1 MNNNETFRDDLAA
14 RLASVLPPEQL
25 REALHAVDQTVTEY
39 EIQKKETSLSLISG
53 LPPVVELYLAS
64 KSVENLSDGSVYQYR
79 QKLVNFFQKIC
90 KPIDE
95 ITSNDIRMY
104 LYDYKRDNQIS
115 DSTLDGT
122 RRVLNCFFSWLVL
135 NDYLVRNPVAKIPKI
150 KHQQKERTPLTSY
163 ELEELRW
170 SCDDIRQKAIVDF
183 LFSTGCRVSECV
195 DVQLSDIDWTNR
207 SVIIRHGKGDKY
219 RKVFFNAES
228 ELTLRRYLATRD
240 DSTPYLF
247 VSKRAPHTRLGTRA
261 MQLIIKDARIR
272 SQITNHCTP
281 HTLRHTFATYG
292 IHAGIPLEQL
302 QALMGHAKPE
312 TTLIYAKL
320 DTSDLQHTHQQI
332 YA

>member
-1 MNNNETFRDDLAA
+1 MNNNESFRDDLAA

-25 REALHAVDQTVTEY
+25 RDALHAVDQTVTSY
-39 EIQKKETSLSLISG
+39 EIQKKETALTLISG
-53 LPPVVELYLAS
+53 LPPVVDLYLAS

-79 QKLVNFFQKIC
+79 QKLVNFFGKIC

-104 LYDYKRDNQIS
+104 LYDYKRDNQVS

-207 SVIIRHGKGDKY
+207 SVVIRHGKGDKL

-240 DSTPYLF
+240 DATPYLF
-247 VSKRAPHTRLGTRA
+247 VSKRAPHTQLGTRA

-281 HTLRHTFATYG
+281 HTLRHTFATHG

>member
-1 MNNNETFRDDLAA
+1 MNNNETFSDDLAA

-25 REALHAVDQTVTEY
+25 RDALHAVDQTVTDY
-39 EIQKKETSLSLISG
+39 EIQKKETGLTLISG
-53 LPPVVELYLAS
+53 LPPVVDLYLAS
-64 KSVENLSDGSVYQYR
+64 KAVENLSDGSVYQYR
-79 QKLVNFFQKIC
+79 QKLINFFQKIC

-104 LYDYKRDNQIS
+104 LYDYKRDNQVS

-122 RRVLNCFFSWLVL
+122 RRVLNCFFGWLVL
-135 NDYLVRNPVAKIPKI
+135 NDYLVRNPVAKLPKI

-228 ELTLRRYLATRD
+228 ELTLRRYLATRE

-247 VSKRAPHTRLGTRA
+247 VSKRSPHVQLGTRA

-320 DTSDLQHTHQQI
+320 DTTDLQHTHQQI

>member
-1 MNNNETFRDDLAA
+1 MTD
-14 RLASVLPPEQL
+14 
-25 REALHAVDQTVTEY
+25 Y
-39 EIQKKETSLSLISG
+39 EIQKKETGLTLISG
-53 LPPVVELYLAS
+53 LPPVVDLYLAS

-79 QKLVNFFQKIC
+79 QKLVNFFQKIR

-95 ITSNDIRMY
+95 ITANDIRMY
-104 LYDYKRDNQIS
+104 LYDYKRDNQVS

-135 NDYLVRNPVAKIPKI
+135 NDYLVRNPVAKLPKI

-240 DSTPYLF
+240 DATPYLF

>member
-1 MNNNETFRDDLAA
+1 MNNNESFRDDLAA

-25 REALHAVDQTVTEY
+25 RDALHAVDQTVTDY
-39 EIQKKETSLSLISG
+39 EIQKKETGLTLISG
-53 LPPVVELYLAS
+53 LPPVVDLYLAS
-64 KSVENLSDGSVYQYR
+64 KAVENLSDGSVYQYR
-79 QKLVNFFQKIC
+79 QKLINFFQKIC

-104 LYDYKRDNQIS
+104 LYDYKRDNQVS

-122 RRVLNCFFSWLVL
+122 RRVLNCFFGWLVL
-135 NDYLVRNPVAKIPKI
+135 NDYLVRNPVAKLPKI

-228 ELTLRRYLATRD
+228 ELTLRRYLATRE

-247 VSKRAPHTRLGTRA
+247 VSKRSPHVQLGTRA

-320 DTSDLQHTHQQI
+320 DTTDLQHTHQQI

>member
-25 REALHAVDQTVTEY
+25 RDALHAVDQTVDEY

-53 LPPVVELYLAS
+53 LPPVVDLYLAS

-79 QKLVNFFQKIC
+79 QKLVNFFGKIR

-104 LYDYKRDNQIS
+104 LYDYKRDNGVS

-135 NDYLVRNPVAKIPKI
+135 NDYLVRNPVAKLPKI

-207 SVIIRHGKGDKY
+207 SVVIRHGKGDKL

-228 ELTLRRYLATRD
+228 ELTLRRYMATRED
-240 DSTPYLF
+240 ATPYLF
-247 VSKRAPHTRLGTRA
+247 VSKRAPHTQLGTRA

>member
-228 ELTLRRYLATRD
+228 ELTLRRYLATRE

-247 VSKRAPHTRLGTRA
+247 VSKRSPHVQLGTRA